1 MVWVAFFICIKEEE
15 IVAEKS
21 NLLMTTLYFNHLCT
35 YTHGVAKA
43 NQTSRWWVE
52 AGGSFASIIDGP
64 RPQKHFALDIVFF

>member
-1 MVWVAFFICIKEEE
+1 
-15 IVAEKS
+15 
-21 NLLMTTLYFNHLCT
+21 MTTLYFNHLCT

-52 AGGSFASIIDGP
+52 AGGSFESIIDGP